1 MSDDPVTAQ
10 RLKNGL
16 PVFVALASLLLVLA
30 VMAALYFGRDILVP
44 VTLAILLSF
53 VLVPAVRLLGHI
65 RMPRVPAVLLV
76 VVVVFGAL
84 FGIGSLIVR
93 EGGQLVSDLPR
104 YSLVM
109 QDKIKSLRGATA
121 DTGTLSR
128 IVDVFQDLSA
138 TLSPPPPP
146 ELKGDPGS
154 AGHPLTI
161 EIRAA
166 RAGLVENLQTFAGPI
181 LHPLATTGLILIFTI
196 FILLQREDLRNRMI
210 RLAGGSGDLRRTTAA
225 IDDAARR
232 LSRFFLAQLALN
244 VAFGVV
250 IGVGLWLIGVP
261 SPTLFG
267 VLAAILR
274 FVPYIGAA
282 ISALLPLVLA
292 ASVDPGWSMMI
303 ATAALFLVVEPIAGH
318 VIEPLLY
325 GHSTGL
331 SPIAVILSATI
342 WTFLWGPIGLVLA
355 TPLTV
360 CLVVLGRHVDRL
372 WYLDVLLGDQPA
384 LDPPEIFYQ
393 RMLANDPAEAIDQGR
408 QFLKERALVTYYD
421 EVVLAGLR
429 LAQDDLSRGTLDRAR
444 QGEVGAAIRAVVA
457 RLGTTPVA
465 LRPRKGKA
473 RTASSE
479 AAAAVAAAGPDRK
492 VAAVV
497 LKPADLAPAWRGAV
511 PGVRVL
517 VGFWGERDPATLDR
531 LRRATSA
538 DVLVTTLNDA
548 IENAIAVSRAPGV
561 EPARTAATLM
571 LSQTLDRH
579 GLRSEVMA
587 MSAIRGGARP
597 TDAAGLAMIC
607 FSYLEP
613 VSLSQIRFT
622 VRQARAAV
630 PGVRVLVGF
639 WGERDPATLG
649 RLRRATSAD
658 VLVTTLNDAIENAV
672 ALARAPAVEPVRTQ
686 AAPAAGLPQAAE

>member
-16 PVFVALASLLLVLA
+16 PVFVALASFLLVVA

-65 RMPRVPAVLLV
+65 RVPRVPAVLLV

-154 AGHPLTI
+154 AGHPLTV

-250 IGVGLWLIGVP
+250 IGVGLWWIGVP

-267 VLAAILR
+267 VLATILR

-292 ASVDPGWSMMI
+292 ASVDPGWSMVI

-372 WYLDVLLGDQPA
+372 WYLDVLLGDRPA

-429 LAQDDLSRGTLDRAR
+429 LAQEDLSRGTLDRAR

-465 LRPRKGKA
+465 RRPRKGKA
-473 RTASSE
+473 RTGNSE

-497 LKPADLAPAWRGAV
+497 LKPADLAPAWRGPVPVLCVSSRGPFDEAATLMLSQTLDRHGLRSEVIAMSAIRGGARPKDAARLAMICFSYLEPVSLSQIRFTVRQARTAV

-538 DVLVTTLNDA
+538 D
-548 IENAIAVSRAPGV
+548 
-561 EPARTAATLM
+561 
-571 LSQTLDRH
+571 
-579 GLRSEVMA
+579 
-587 MSAIRGGARP
+587 
-597 TDAAGLAMIC
+597 
-607 FSYLEP
+607 F
-613 VSLSQIRFT
+613 
-622 VRQARAAV
+622 
-630 PGVRVLVGF
+630 
-639 WGERDPATLG
+639 
-649 RLRRATSAD
+649 
-658 VLVTTLNDAIENAV
+658 LVTTLNDAIENAV
-672 ALARAPAVEPVRTQ
+672 AVSRAPPAEPSRTD
-686 AAPAAGLPQAAE
+686 AAPAAPLPQAAE

>member
-154 AGHPLTI
+154 AGHPLTV

-292 ASVDPGWSMMI
+292 ASVDPGWSMVI

-372 WYLDVLLGDQPA
+372 WYLDVLLGDRPA

-444 QGEVGAAIRAVVA
+444 QGEVGAAIRAVIA

-511 PGVRVL
+511 PVL
-517 VGFWGERDPATLDR
+517 C
-531 LRRATSA
+531 
-538 DVLVTTLNDA
+538 
-548 IENAIAVSRAPGV
+548 VSSRGPFD
-561 EPARTAATLM
+561 EAATLM

-639 WGERDPATLG
+639 WGERDPATLD

-672 ALARAPAVEPVRTQ
+672 AAARAPAVEPVRTE
-686 AAPAAGLPQAAE
+686 AAPVAGLPQAAE